1 MSLIPPLYGFPPTL
15 WVSWVLIFVAH
26 GGGICSARMRA
37 YSQLLSPGSLIRN
50 LLRANEGLLLVHHS
64 HPHCH
69 IFPQKPIEFCTGGG
83 GVSTLVVGLRG
94 VVSGTGGVS
103 EPRPHNAAAR
113 H

>member
-50 LLRANEGLLLVHHS
+50 LLRANEGLLLVHPPPPPAHFFPKNPLTS
-64 HPHCH
+64 APGGAGEPHL
-69 IFPQKPIEFCTGGG
+69 GGAPETLFLAR
-83 GVSTLVVGLRG
+83 GVSRSHV
-94 VVSGTGGVS
+94 
-103 EPRPHNAAAR
+103 H
-113 H
+113 

>member
-1 MSLIPPLYGFPPTL
+1 MKLIPPLYGFPPTL

-69 IFPQKPIEFCTGGG
+69 IIPQK
-83 GVSTLVVGLRG
+83 SL
-94 VVSGTGGVS
+94 SS
-103 EPRPHNAAAR
+103 EPGRAGGAR
-113 H
+113 LWCGSEALFRARGFSRSHVHTT